1 MPNERRPAKVRSGS
15 ASGAGGANN
24 ENGRIRAGGRATK
37 GLTRVEARKIALSI
51 EGASEGPYFG
61 KPSVFVNEKFLT
73 RVHTKEEAMV
83 LAVGS
88 MEMRDVMLEAE
99 PKLFY
104 ITDHYKNFSYLLARL
119 SALDKPTLKL
129 LLEARLLQIGSK
141 AGTKKKRTGPK
152 PSKKSFTAR

>member
-1 MPNERRPAKVRSGS
+1 MP
-15 ASGAGGANN
+15 
-24 ENGRIRAGGRATK
+24 
-37 GLTRVEARKIALSI
+37 LTRAEARKIALAT

-61 KPSVFVNEKFLT
+61 KPAVFVAEKFLT

-104 ITDHYKNFSYLLARL
+104 ITDHYKNFPYLLARL
-119 SALDKPTLKL
+119 SKLDKATLKDL
-129 LLEARLLQIGSK
+129 LNARLLQIESK
-141 AGTKKKRTGPK
+141 AKKKRAAPK
-152 PSKKSFTAR
+152 PAAKKPVVKKAVKKKKKI

>member
-1 MPNERRPAKVRSGS
+1 MPNERRPAKVRSGF
-15 ASGAGGANN
+15 ASD
-24 ENGRIRAGGRATK
+24 RATK
-37 GLTRVEARKIALSI
+37 GLTRAEARKIALSV

-61 KPSVFVNEKFLT
+61 KPAVFVAEKFLT

-104 ITDHYKNFSYLLARL
+104 ITDHYKNFPYLLARL
-119 SALDKPTLKL
+119 SKLDKATLKDL
-129 LLEARLLQIGSK
+129 LGARLLQIEAK
-141 AGTKKKRTGPK
+141 TKKKRAAPK
-152 PSKKSFTAR
+152 PAAKKPVARKTAKKKKKA

>member
-1 MPNERRPAKVRSGS
+1 MP
-15 ASGAGGANN
+15 
-24 ENGRIRAGGRATK
+24 
-37 GLTRVEARKIALSI
+37 LTRAEARKIALSV

-61 KPSVFVNEKFLT
+61 KPAVFVAEKFLT

-104 ITDHYKNFSYLLARL
+104 ITDHYKNFPYLLARL
-119 SALDKPTLKL
+119 SKLDKATLKDL
-129 LLEARLLQIGSK
+129 LNARLLQIESK
-141 AGTKKKRTGPK
+141 AKKKRAAPRPVAKK
-152 PSKKSFTAR
+152 PAVKKAAKKKKKA

>member
-1 MPNERRPAKVRSGS
+1 MP
-15 ASGAGGANN
+15 
-24 ENGRIRAGGRATK
+24 
-37 GLTRVEARKIALSI
+37 LTRAEARKIALAV

-61 KPSVFVNEKFLT
+61 KPAVFVAEKFLT

-104 ITDHYKNFSYLLARL
+104 ITDHYKKFPYLLARL
-119 SALDKPTLKL
+119 SKLDKATLKEL
-129 LLEARLLQIGSK
+129 LDARLLQIEAK
-141 AGTKKKRTGPK
+141 AKKKKRGAPK
-152 PSKKSFTAR
+152 PAAKKPVKKAVKRKPAR

>member
-1 MPNERRPAKVRSGS
+1 MP
-15 ASGAGGANN
+15 
-24 ENGRIRAGGRATK
+24 
-37 GLTRVEARKIALSI
+37 LTRAEARKIALSV

-61 KPSVFVNEKFLT
+61 KPAVFVAEKFLT

-104 ITDHYKNFSYLLARL
+104 ITDHYRNFPFILARL
-119 SALDKPTLKL
+119 AALTPKILKEIL
-129 LLEARLLQIGSK
+129 VGRAAQLSTTGKKRPPAKKRV
-141 AGTKKKRTGPK
+141 KKKRG
-152 PSKKSFTAR
+152 